1 MDKYTRSAYRQDC
14 TVRIP
19 AVCNFNPETT
29 VLAHLNGA
37 GMGRKHAS
45 IHGAYC
51 CSSCHNLLDGRAN
64 LPDWLKGQ
72 EMEYVMAY
80 IKLAHLEG
88 VIRTQ
93 ELMIEQGL
101 LKL

>member
-51 CSSCHNLLDGRAN
+51 CSSCHNLLDGRSS
-64 LPDWLKGQ
+64 LPDWLKRMPGDDAIR
-72 EMEYVMAY
+72 E
-80 IKLAHLEG
+80 IKLMHLEG